1 MRTQVVVPYNPITAE
16 QYAKKLGISRKRF
29 LELKAIT
36 DRVLA
41 ENAHKYQ
48 GGSFTV
54 SAISNYGG
62 PRSAAIAI
70 AAAPHP
76 EESHDNKR
84 DASPR
89 AAKRKPKD

>member
-1 MRTQVVVPYNPITAE
+1 MKAKQVMRTQVVVPHNPITPE

-41 ENAHKYQ
+41 ENAYKYKE
-48 GGSFTV
+48 
-54 SAISNYGG
+54 
-62 PRSAAIAI
+62 
-70 AAAPHP
+70 AAPHP
-76 EESHDNKR
+76 EESHESKR
-84 DASPR
+84 DASTS